1 MPHAATSTAAAPFAK
16 LVELGDTLIGAW
28 GGAVRRQARD
38 YESGALLF
46 KRDDPTKQQLEEQ
59 NWLIVMPGSTAKLGT
74 AEDGFTVIEP
84 GAEVR
89 WSFGGFKWK
98 QVIDARKN
106 LPAVAEHKLRAG
118 QEASSDVYTIT
129 LVGWSKAT
137 EKPEAAR
144 KAGFT
149 VEDGRIILRTD
160 EDADKCVAALRK
172 AGGNT
177 NLAKDYEVT
186 VRRADPAVE
195 GVWMEAADL
204 LWLRSPWEQTAAPA
218 DDLPP
223 AVEEESPFADA
234 AGEDPF

>member
-89 WSFGGFKWK
+89 WSFSGFKWK
-98 QVIDARKN
+98 QVIDARKE

-149 VEDGRIILRTD
+149 VEDGRIILRSD

-186 VRRADPAVE
+186 VRRADPATE

-204 LWLRSPWEQTAAPA
+204 LWERKPWENTAAPA
-218 DDLPP
+218 DPEAEAAP
-223 AVEEESPFADA
+223 VAD
-234 AGEDPF
+234 DPFVTAEEPF